1 MTASA
6 NRQARQIRS
15 AVNVAANRITRDAD
29 TFNLVTACIRRR
41 LLAREAEL
49 GRELMP
55 TEAEAECMQ
64 VGLQDLVAFIRQPQG
79 VACSK

>member
-15 AVNVAANRITRDAD
+15 AVNVAANRITRDEA
-29 TFNLVTACIRRR
+29 TFNLVTACVRRR
-41 LLAREAEL
+41 LLAREAQL

-55 TEAEAECMQ
+55 TEAEAECSE
-64 VGLQDLVAFIRQPQG
+64 VGLDDLVAFIRQCQEAPW
-79 VACSK
+79 SR